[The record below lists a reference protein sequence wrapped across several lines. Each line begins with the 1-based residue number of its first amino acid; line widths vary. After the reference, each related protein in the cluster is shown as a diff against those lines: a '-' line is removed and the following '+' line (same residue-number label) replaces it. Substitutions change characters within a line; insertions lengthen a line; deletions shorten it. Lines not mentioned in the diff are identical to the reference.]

1 MSSGRNR
8 NGRYEQEIEERVEED
23 LREESGEL
31 EAERSDI
38 NDKDALKSS
47 WTNVQS
53 TSRAP

>member
-38 NDKDALKSS
+38 DDKDVLKSS
-47 WTNVQS
+47 WINV
-53 TSRAP
+53 